1 MSPILR
7 VLLSA
12 ALLVLIA
19 GAPSIE
25 GSASGKHNQA
35 SAGCTCHYNGAN
47 GITANHNF
55 PTTYTPGTTYS
66 IIIDGSGGSQSFVGG
81 FSLQVNKGLLSNA
94 GSLVQISGPSA
105 THSGSGALS
114 WTMDWTA
121 PASGSGSVNVAL
133 AVLQANANAQNSGD
147 SWDTTTATIAENVPQ
162 NQPPMALNLR
172 LMPEGN
178 VPVDEAIMI
187 SYIFD
192 DADGDSESN
201 SQIRWSKDGVLV
213 PAYNDLMNLPAS
225 ATSVGET
232 WTVSVT
238 PNDGKDFGSTEDCP
252 DSAMIIDIDTDGD
265 GTMDMDDDFPND
277 ASETTDTDGDG
288 VGDNADVFPNDASE
302 TTDTDGDGVGDNGDA
317 FPNDASETLDTDGD
331 GVGDNADI
339 FPNDATETLD
349 TDGDGVGDNGD
360 AFPDDATETL
370 DSDNDTVGDNA
381 DAFPDDA
388 TETLDS
394 DNDTVGDNADAFPND
409 ASETLDA
416 DGDGVGD
423 NADAFPNDATE
434 TLDSDGDGV
443 GDNADAFPNDASE
456 TLDADGDGVG
466 NNAQLIAENLA
477 AEKAADEEGAQ
488 KQMMTIIVIVVILLG
503 GIAGTVL
510 FLRTRGSEEDDG
522 PKDFTQQSMP
532 TPIQSVQQT
541 YQQPVV
547 QQPVQ
552 QTYQQPVVQQPAVVA
567 EPTVLQQ
574 WTDEAGYT
582 WRAMDDGSTL
592 WWTGTEWQKR

>member
-381 DAFPDDA
+381 DAFP
-388 TETLDS
+388 
-394 DNDTVGDNADAFPND
+394 ND

-477 AEKAADEEGAQ
+477 AEKAADEEAAQ